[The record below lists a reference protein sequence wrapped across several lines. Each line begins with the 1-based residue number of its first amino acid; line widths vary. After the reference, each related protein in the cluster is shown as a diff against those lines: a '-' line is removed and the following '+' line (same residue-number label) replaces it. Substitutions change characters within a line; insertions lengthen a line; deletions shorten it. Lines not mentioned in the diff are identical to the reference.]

1 MNMITKRFTRAVE
14 YALAAHLGDV
24 RKGTTI
30 PYISHLVQVAGL
42 VLEFGGTEEE
52 AIGGLLHDT
61 AEDAGGEAALAD
73 IREAFGPNVERIV
86 RENSDSITDSKADKA
101 PWRERKERY
110 IAAISHKSE
119 SALLVSVCDKIHNV
133 RSLITDT
140 QNLGPS
146 HWNRFNASREDSLWY
161 YQSLVKA
168 FQKRVPDFP
177 RLTPA
182 VRELENAVRTLTDLV
197 QCDAIS

>member
-1 MNMITKRFTRAVE
+1 MITKRFSRAVE
-14 YALAAHLGDV
+14 YAIAAHLGDV
-24 RKGTTI
+24 RKGTII

-61 AEDAGGEAALAD
+61 AEDAGGEATLAD
-73 IREAFGPNVERIV
+73 IREAFGPEVEQMV
-86 RENSDSITDSKADKA
+86 RENSDSITDSKAEKA
-101 PWRERKERY
+101 PWRERKEQY

-119 SALLVSVCDKIHNV
+119 SALIVSICDKIHNA

-140 QNLGPS
+140 RNLGPS
-146 HWNRFNASREDSLWY
+146 HWSRFNATREDSLWY

-168 FQKRVPDFP
+168 FQRRVPVFP
-177 RLTPA
+177 RLAPA
-182 VRELENAVRTLTDLV
+182 IQELENAVGTLTELA
-197 QCDAIS
+197 QCDTVS

>member
-1 MNMITKRFTRAVE
+1 MITKRFSRAVE
-14 YALAAHLGDV
+14 YAIAAHLGDV
-24 RKGTTI
+24 RKGTSI

-52 AIGGLLHDT
+52 AIGGLLHDA
-61 AEDAGGEAALAD
+61 AEDAGGEATLAD
-73 IREAFGPNVERIV
+73 IREAFGPEVEQVV
-86 RENSDSITDSKADKA
+86 RENSDSITDSKAEKA
-101 PWRERKERY
+101 PWRERKEQY

-119 SALLVSVCDKIHNV
+119 SALIVSICDKIHNA

-140 QNLGPS
+140 RALGPS
-146 HWNRFNASREDSLWY
+146 HWSRFNATREDSLWY

-168 FQKRVPDFP
+168 FQQRVPDCP
-177 RLTPA
+177 RLAPA
-182 VRELENAVRTLTDLV
+182 VRELESAVGTLTDLA